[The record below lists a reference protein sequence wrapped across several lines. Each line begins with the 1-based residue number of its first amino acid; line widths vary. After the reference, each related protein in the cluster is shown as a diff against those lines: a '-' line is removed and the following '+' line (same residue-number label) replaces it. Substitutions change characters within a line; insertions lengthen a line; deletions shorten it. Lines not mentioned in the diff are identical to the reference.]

1 MKSLEFDP
9 RAFEDLAWRIEQD
22 RKTALRIMRLIENI
36 QQAPFEGL
44 GKPEPLKHDLK
55 GLWSRR
61 IDREHRLVYEVRED
75 KIRILACR
83 FHYD

>member
-1 MKSLEFDP
+1 
-9 RAFEDLAWRIEQD
+9 
-22 RKTALRIMRLIENI
+22 MRLIENI

-44 GKPEPLKHDLK
+44 GKPEPLKHNLK

-75 KIRILACR
+75 KIRILAYR